1 MTKAAVLHAL
11 GEAPSYE
18 GFAEPKPNKDETLVS
33 VRAASLKNS
42 DKMMADGSHYDSL
55 RQLPAVVG
63 LDGVGVLEDGTRV
76 YCAGPRPPYGTMA
89 ETVVP
94 RAFCLPVPDA
104 VDDLTAAALPNPAI
118 ASWLSLE
125 WKARLEPGET
135 VLILGATGVAGRL
148 AVQLARHLGAGRVVG
163 AGRNAEALE
172 ALHGLGADATI
183 SLEGSDDE
191 LEEAFADQAGDGGYD
206 VVLDYLWGRPTEAL
220 VAALTGHDVTAE
232 SRRTRLIQIGE
243 MAGPIIKLPAA
254 ALRSSGLEVMGS
266 GGGSI
271 PPAAIFET
279 FPRLWELAANGELR
293 IDAVPVPL
301 TDVAEAWQ
309 RGDLGGL
316 RLVLIP

>member
-1 MTKAAVLHAL
+1 M
-11 GEAPSYE
+11 
-18 GFAEPKPNKDETLVS
+18 
-33 VRAASLKNS
+33 RAASLKNS

-63 LDGVGVLEDGTRV
+63 LDGVGLLEDGTRV
-76 YCAGPRPPYGTMA
+76 YCGAPRPPYGTTA
-89 ETVVP
+89 EKTVVP

-135 VLILGATGVAGRL
+135 VLILGATGVTGRL

-172 ALHGLGADATI
+172 ALAGLGADATI

-191 LEEAFADQAGDGGYD
+191 LEEAFADEAVDGGYD
-206 VVLDYLWGRPTEAL
+206 VILDYLWGRPTEAL

-243 MAGPIIKLPAA
+243 MAGTDHQTPG
-254 ALRSSGLEVMGS
+254 R
-266 GGGSI
+266 
-271 PPAAIFET
+271 
-279 FPRLWELAANGELR
+279 RL
-293 IDAVPVPL
+293 
-301 TDVAEAWQ
+301 AEF
-309 RGDLGGL
+309 GLGGHG
-316 RLVLIP
+316 